1 MLWYSPTVFPCTKER
16 TVSILYLFWN
26 KSTNLSSTKYLNT
39 FTLNRSDQ
47 KKQTNKKKHPILSP
61 SNINL
66 SEDQIRTHLNSTA
79 GSCWDRNDLT
89 ITIKYCS
96 LEQKH
101 KNIFTTRHF
110 NSFKKAIYFSPLDYF
125 KLYTN
130 YE

>member
-1 MLWYSPTVFPCTKER
+1 MLWCSPTVFPCTKEC

-47 KKQTNKKKHPILSP
+47 KKKKIHPILSP

-66 SEDQIRTHLNSTA
+66 SEAKIRTDLNSTA

-96 LEQKH
+96 LEEKQ
-101 KNIFTTRHF
+101 
-110 NSFKKAIYFSPLDYF
+110 
-125 KLYTN
+125 N
-130 YE
+130 YLHDKTL